1 MKLGPKMYECL
12 DVDECNENDQL
23 CSGGKCINSD
33 GSYHCQCPA
42 GFRENG
48 GRCVDVD
55 ECEIQNGNRQKF
67 CINTKGESYSR
78 SHCITMTWSWQIT
91 VHHNGHFW
99 HWSHRTMKIILAV
112 GVLSMN
118 FAVHCYLSRCF
129 YYYWNQWESMKT
141 NDFRII
147 QMSLWL
153 WREITCWWIQLSAI
167 QRGGAKEQWSEK
179 ETCLWLCSRRL
190 YRWIKM

>member
-55 ECEIQNGNRQKF
+55 ECEIQNGNCQKF
-67 CINTKGESYSR
+67 CINTKGESHSG
-78 SHCITMTWSWQIT
+78 SHCITMTRQWQIT
-91 VHHNGHFW
+91 VHHNGVTFDTDLTAMILGSFKCHCGYGEKLLADGYSCQPFKEVAPKSNGQRKKLTCDCV
-99 HWSHRTMKIILAV
+99 HGDCIGGSKCKCSIGWSGSKCDQGKILNSFSFLDNHEKLQIL
-112 GVLSMN
+112 
-118 FAVHCYLSRCF
+118 
-129 YYYWNQWESMKT
+129 
-141 NDFRII
+141 
-147 QMSLWL
+147 
-153 WREITCWWIQLSAI
+153 
-167 QRGGAKEQWSEK
+167 
-179 ETCLWLCSRRL
+179 
-190 YRWIKM
+190 